1 MTKQY
6 VHNSMTKKKEEFIPH
21 TAGVVNMYC
30 CGPTVYGLL
39 HVGNFRGAVVYNMV
53 RNWLEKTGH
62 KVKYVYNFTDVDDK
76 IIARANEEG
85 VTATEIAERYIAE
98 FKKDYARLGLRP
110 HDVNPK
116 VSEYMDS
123 IKDMVGELI
132 NKGKAY
138 QVGGDVWYSVESFA
152 EYGKLSHRKVDE
164 LITGT
169 RAETHESKKSAA
181 DFALWKSAKAGEPA
195 WDSAWGQGR
204 PGWHIECSAMARSI
218 LGDQIDIH
226 GGGLD
231 LVFPHHENEI
241 AQSEGC
247 SGKQFVKY
255 WMHNNMIEMGGAKM
269 SKSLGNI
276 RAGRDFMDQ
285 YHPEIL
291 KFVLIAPHYRSVS
304 DLSDSSVENSISAL
318 ARVYS
323 AISLAKSVL
332 VAAQQE
338 SSPVEAKEDQAF
350 NKLIDENWLK
360 IQEAFYDDFATPEAF
375 ARIFDSVRAFN
386 TQVRRGVKP
395 NAKTVFIA
403 QKFLSLIS
411 DFSEITAVFS
421 EDADQFLTFLDD
433 LLLSQKNLK
442 RQDIQKLV
450 DERWA
455 ARSAK
460 NFAESDRLRD
470 QLVQMGIQISDT
482 ATGSYWEV
490 AK

>member
-1 MTKQY
+1 MKKQY
-6 VHNSMTKKKEEFIPH
+6 IHNSMTKKKEEFVPH
-21 TAGVVNMYC
+21 NPGMVNMYC

-53 RNWLEKTGH
+53 RNWLEKTGY

-98 FKKDYARLGLRP
+98 FKKDYSRLRLRP

-116 VSEYMDS
+116 VSEYMNS
-123 IKDMVGELI
+123 IKQMVGELI
-132 NKGKAY
+132 SKGKAY
-138 QVGGDVWYSVESFA
+138 QVGGDVWYSVESFS
-152 EYGKLSHRKVDE
+152 EYGKLSHRKVED
-164 LITGT
+164 LMTGT
-169 RAETHESKKSAA
+169 RVESHESKKSAA
-181 DFALWKSAKAGEPA
+181 DFALWKSAKPGEPA
-195 WDSAWGQGR
+195 WESEWGQGR

-247 SGKQFVKY
+247 SGKEFVKY
-255 WMHNNMIEMGGAKM
+255 WMHNNMIEMGGTKM

-276 RAGRDFMDQ
+276 RAGREFMDQ

-304 DLSDSSVENSISAL
+304 DLSDSSVENSISGL

-323 AISLAKSVL
+323 AIALAKSV
-332 VAAQQE
+332 VDIAASA
-338 SSPVEAKEDQAF
+338 SSPILPKLDAEFA
-350 NKLIDENWLK
+350 KLIDENWQK
-360 IQEAFYDDFATPEAF
+360 IEEAFYDDFATPEAF

-386 TQVRRGVKP
+386 SQVRPGVKP
-395 NAKTVFIA
+395 NPKTVFIA
-403 QKFLSLIS
+403 EKFLSLIS
-411 DFSEITAVFS
+411 QFSQITAVFS

-433 LLLSQKNLK
+433 LLLAKKNLK
-442 RQDIQKLV
+442 RADVQKLV
-450 DERWA
+450 DERWQ
-455 ARSAK
+455 ARLAK
-460 NFAESDRLRD
+460 NFSESDRLRD
-470 QLVQMGIQISDT
+470 QLIQMGIQISDT
-482 ATGSYWEV
+482 PTGSLWEV